1 MPSLATTSEVKLNYL
16 QLGDG
21 ENLVLIHGLGANL
34 SFWYFSAARFLARR
48 RNLLMYDLRGH
59 GRSSMPREGY
69 GLQQMVRDLVELL
82 DFLGIDRADIAGH
95 SFGGR
100 VAMAFAALHPERVR
114 NLVVADTQVRALQPP
129 VRLSEWLYYGRWKG
143 ELQGLGLRDLPS
155 DESFISH
162 KLLAKLSQ
170 AHYNIANQGRARIS
184 LRTRDMG
191 DKGLERWQELM
202 ARTSADRD
210 FEDESLLVPST
221 LETIS
226 APTLLAFGKF
236 SHSLPTADRLLDCLP
251 NARLIIIPGAG
262 HFFPIVK
269 PAFFA
274 RVIEAFLIRQQTTG
288 APIAVRRRI
297 RRFAAN
303 RFPA

>member
-1 MPSLATTSEVKLNYL
+1 MPNLATTSGVKLNYL
-16 QLGDG
+16 QLGHG

-34 SFWYFSAARFLARR
+34 SFWYFGAARLLART
-48 RNLLMYDLRGH
+48 RNLLLYDLRGH
-59 GRSSMPREGY
+59 GRSSMPIQGY
-69 GLQQMVRDLVELL
+69 GLQQMVCDLVELM
-82 DFLGIDRADIAGH
+82 DFLCIDRADIAGH

-114 NLVVADTQVRALQPP
+114 NLVIADTQVRALQPP
-129 VRLSEWLYYGRWKG
+129 VRLSEWSYWGRWKE
-143 ELQGLGLRDLPS
+143 ELQARGLKDLPS
-155 DESFISH
+155 EESLISH
-162 KLLAKLSQ
+162 RLLAKLSQ
-170 AHYNIANQGRARIS
+170 ANYNVVSQGRARIS
-184 LRTRDMG
+184 LHTRDMG
-191 DKGLERWQELM
+191 DKGLKSWQELM
-202 ARTSADRD
+202 ARTSANRD
-210 FEDESLLVPST
+210 FEDESLLVPSR
-221 LETIS
+221 LEAIS
-226 APTLLAFGKF
+226 TPTLLAFGKF

-269 PAFFA
+269 PTFFA
-274 RVIEAFLIRQQTTG
+274 RVIEAFLIRQQTAS

>member
-1 MPSLATTSEVKLNYL
+1 MAILATTSEVKLNYM
-16 QLGDG
+16 QLGSG

-34 SFWYFSAARFLARR
+34 SFWYFGSARLLARTH
-48 RNLLMYDLRGH
+48 NLLMYDLRGH

-69 GLQQMVRDLVELL
+69 GLPQMVRDLVELL
-82 DFLGIDRADIAGH
+82 DFLQVDRADIAGH

-100 VAMAFAALHPERVR
+100 VAMAFAALHPDRVR
-114 NLVVADTQVRALQPP
+114 NLIVADTQIGALQPP
-129 VRLSEWLYYGRWKG
+129 VRLSEWSHWGRWKA
-143 ELQGLGLRDLPS
+143 ELEARGLQDLPS

-162 KLLAKLSQ
+162 KLLARFSQ
-170 AHYNIANQGRARIS
+170 AHCNIANQGRARIS

-191 DKGLERWQELM
+191 EKGLERWQELM
-202 ARTSADRD
+202 TYTSAGRD
-210 FEDESLLVPST
+210 FEDESLLVPSI

-236 SHSLPTADRLLDCLP
+236 SHCLPTADRLLDCLP

-269 PAFFA
+269 PAFFV
-274 RVIEAFLIRQQTTG
+274 RVIEAFLARQQT
-288 APIAVRRRI
+288 ASASFAVRRGI

-303 RFPA
+303 RFPT